1 MVELVEG
8 DVRRLD
14 DLDRPKFN
22 LWKDC
27 QDAVKFLCF
36 NPKGNAIVMPLLLIM
51 ESIALKVIT
60 AMIPYTEIDYQAY
73 MEQIEMITIDKGLDY
88 SQITGC
94 TGPLVYPA
102 GHVMVYKLMYKLTQ
116 GMEFISQGQMAFRY
130 LYLATMVLQMV
141 VYYQLKLPPWCVVF
155 ACLSKRL
162 HSIYVLRLFNDCF
175 TTFFM
180 VLTVLLLIQGCRKRN
195 AAISLLASLV
205 YSIAVSIKMNA
216 LLYLP
221 AFMVSVFLINEGR
234 LAVTLCCFATSILW
248 QVLVAIPFL
257 RAYPMEYLQGAFNF
271 SRRFL
276 FKWSVNW
283 QMIGEDGFDSTVFH
297 RSLLISQLVG
307 ILTVI
312 LFKYPKLLK
321 DAMKSLRHPLS
332 KVTTPINALD
342 VVPFILLTTN
352 FIGVIF
358 SRSLHYQFL
367 TWYHWTIPV
376 LLHYSRLPWFV
387 APLWYILHEYCWN
400 SYPPNSQASALLLT
414 LNATLLLLI
423 IANNLTSY
431 TKPAIVQKKEQ

>member
-1 MVELVEG
+1 MVEG
-8 DVRRLD
+8 DVRQVD
-14 DLDRPKFN
+14 NASRPKFD
-22 LWKDC
+22 LWKDAR
-27 QDAVKFLCF
+27 DAVRFLCF
-36 NPKGNAIVMPLLLIM
+36 NPNGNAIVMPLLLIT
-51 ESIALKVIT
+51 ESVALKVIT

-73 MEQIEMITIDKGLDY
+73 MEQIEMITIDKELDY
-88 SQITGC
+88 SQIAGG

-102 GHVMVYKLMYKLTQ
+102 GHVMLYKLMYKLTH
-116 GMEFISQGQMAFRY
+116 GMEFLSQGQMAFRY
-130 LYLATMVLQMV
+130 LYLATMALQMII
-141 VYYQLKLPPWCVVF
+141 YYQLKLPPWCVVL

-180 VLTVLLLIQGCRKRN
+180 VLTVLLLIQGCKKRN
-195 AAISLLASLV
+195 AAISMLASLV
-205 YSIAVSIKMNA
+205 YSIAISIKMNA

-221 AFMVSVFLINEGR
+221 AFMVSTFLINEGR
-234 LAVTLCCFATSILW
+234 LVVTLCCFATGILW
-248 QVLVAIPFL
+248 QVLVALPFL

-283 QMIGEDGFDSTVFH
+283 QMIGEDGFDSSIFH
-297 RSLLISQLVG
+297 RSLLVSQLLG
-307 ILTVI
+307 IMTII
-312 LFKYPKLLK
+312 LFKYPNLLR
-321 DAMKSLRHPLS
+321 DASRSLRHPLS
-332 KVTTPINALD
+332 KVSTAVNAPD

-387 APLWYILHEYCWN
+387 APLWYMLHEYCWN
-400 SYPPNSQASALLLT
+400 SYPPNSQASTLLLA

-423 IANNLTSY
+423 VANNIPYS
-431 TKPAIVQKKEQ
+431 KPSNIHKKRQ